1 MIEYYTVVFKEP
13 PRCWSCGEEIKE
25 GTLIEWQHRY
35 EKEILCDAC
44 LGQLF
49 RNEKEIK
56 ILATFHGW
64 RNKATSGGR
73 SG

>member
-1 MIEYYTVVFKEP
+1 MIEYFTIMFKEP
-13 PRCWSCGEEIKE
+13 PKCWNCGEEISE
-25 GTLIEWQHRY
+25 GTLIEWKHGY

-64 RNKATSGGR
+64 RGAPK
-73 SG
+73 